1 MAMSN
6 LNSGNLMMVPMQK
19 KVNYVLLDLDKG
31 SDSTTTAS
39 VTTTTTG
46 GGGGGGAQLNSP
58 QGSLA
63 SFPDSPPGKRLPS
76 TADPTPA
83 PSSSSASSS
92 TTAHHHHHHRQ
103 PSLSAAAAA
112 SAIAAISS
120 SDNGETAAAAA
131 GQQQQQQQQGYAM
144 IDFDKT
150 AALGVAFCSPAS
162 YEEEEQG
169 LRKTRHN
176 STMMATSTSTHNA
189 ARLLGFNRQT
199 SSVSE

>member
-1 MAMSN
+1 MMNN
-6 LNSGNLMMVPMQK
+6 LSSGNLMMVPIQK

-39 VTTTTTG
+39 VTTTTTGG

-83 PSSSSASSS
+83 ASSSSASSS
-92 TTAHHHHHHRQ
+92 TTAHHHHHHHHHHRQ
-103 PSLSAAAAA
+103 PSLSAAA
-112 SAIAAISS
+112 IAAISS
-120 SDNGETAAAAA
+120 DGDGGEAS
-131 GQQQQQQQQGYAM
+131 QPQQGYAM

-150 AALGVAFCSPAS
+150 AALGVAFCSSAS

-176 STMMATSTSTHNA
+176 STMMVTSTSSHST
-189 ARLLGFNRQT
+189 ARLLGLNRQT

>member
-1 MAMSN
+1 
-6 LNSGNLMMVPMQK
+6 MVPIQK

-39 VTTTTTG
+39 VTTTTTGG

-103 PSLSAAAAA
+103 LSLSAAAAAA

-120 SDNGETAAAAA
+120 SEGGEAAAAA
-131 GQQQQQQQQGYAM
+131 GSQQQQQQQGYAM

>member
-1 MAMSN
+1 MSN
-6 LNSGNLMMVPMQK
+6 LNSGSNLMMVPIQK

-39 VTTTTTG
+39 VTTTTTGG

-103 PSLSAAAAA
+103 LSLSAAAAAA

-120 SDNGETAAAAA
+120 SEGGEAAAAA
-131 GQQQQQQQQGYAM
+131 GSQQQQQQQGYAM